1 MRKLMLWLGRVPAS
15 LRTLSNKALQVT
27 NKILQLLESN
37 LSLEIQALIP
47 GEKDEA
53 IVMAVTIALRQFRD
67 VLEAAKTR
75 RERKHICKEV
85 AATMVAV
92 MDGGKLP
99 LEVYSEQ
106 FQKVFEE
113 NKLNGVV

>member
-1 MRKLMLWLGRVPAS
+1 MLWLGRVPAS
-15 LRTLSNKALQVT
+15 LRKLSNKALQVT

-99 LEVYSEQ
+99 LEVYSDQ

-113 NKLNGVV
+113 NKLNGVA